1 MTSRAELSQSEL
13 EHLVADILAEAR
25 RLGASQA
32 EAGVNIESGLTVTV
46 RMGDVETLE
55 YQRDRGLGV
64 TVYMGKRKGNAS
76 TADLSPQAMR
86 ETVAA
91 ACNIARHTAEDE
103 FTGLADAELM
113 AEHVPDLDLCHPWD
127 LTAEAAIDIAK
138 TCEDAAR
145 NYDARIENSDAS
157 TVTSHRGLRVY
168 GNSHGFVGGYEHTGH
183 SISCSVV
190 GREGGS
196 MQRDYWYTA
205 ARAPVDL
212 DEPVNVGR
220 LAGERTV
227 NRLNSRQLKTCK
239 APVLYAP
246 EVAKGI
252 IGHFLGAVRG
262 GSQYRKT
269 SFLLQAAGTTVFP
282 DFVRICERPHIKRG
296 MGSTAFDSEGVAT
309 KDRELVLDGVLQGYV
324 LSSYSAR
331 KLGMHTTGNAGGV
344 HNLIVEPGE
353 KGADELVKDMNKGLL
368 VTELM
373 GQGVN
378 PVTGDYSRGAAG
390 FWIENGEVAYPV
402 EEITV
407 AGNLRDMYLG
417 IQAVGND
424 VDVRGNIRTGSI
436 LIDSMTIAGK

>member
-196 MQRDYWYTA
+196 LQRDYWYTA

-282 DFVRICERPHIKRG
+282 DFVLKIGRASCRER
-296 MGSTAFDSEGVAT
+296 V
-309 KDRELVLDGVLQGYV
+309 
-324 LSSYSAR
+324 
-331 KLGMHTTGNAGGV
+331 
-344 HNLIVEPGE
+344 
-353 KGADELVKDMNKGLL
+353 
-368 VTELM
+368 
-373 GQGVN
+373 
-378 PVTGDYSRGAAG
+378 
-390 FWIENGEVAYPV
+390 
-402 EEITV
+402 
-407 AGNLRDMYLG
+407 
-417 IQAVGND
+417 
-424 VDVRGNIRTGSI
+424 
-436 LIDSMTIAGK
+436 